1 MTKVVFCIVP
11 GHSEAL
17 KVVDKL
23 KAGGF
28 ANENI
33 SVLMSDKAST
43 KELAQEANTKTPA
56 AGAAKGAKT
65 GGLLGGTLGL
75 LVGLGTLAIPGV
87 GPFIAAGPLMG
98 ALSGTA
104 LGAAVG
110 GITGS
115 LVGLGI
121 TELEA
126 KRYETKLKAGN
137 VLVSVHL
144 ENPEQIQRVR
154 DIFQREG
161 AEDICVSTQA
171 AKRDEKVSDKPA
183 TTVNVSSTKDRPAP
197 VAAPASAPSSAV
209 R

>member
-1 MTKVVFCIVP
+1 MAKVVFCTVP
-11 GHSEAL
+11 GQSEAL
-17 KVVDKL
+17 KVVESL
-23 KAGGF
+23 KVAGF
-28 ANENI
+28 ANDTI

-43 KELAQEANTKTPA
+43 KELAQATDTKTPA
-56 AGAAKGAKT
+56 AGAVTGAKT
-65 GGLLGGTLGL
+65 GGLLGGALGL
-75 LVGLGTLAIPGV
+75 LVGLGTLAIPGI

-126 KRYETKLKAGN
+126 KRYESKLTAGN
-137 VLVSVHL
+137 VLVAVHL

-154 DIFQREG
+154 EVFQRAG
-161 AEDICVSTQA
+161 AEDICVSSQA
-171 AKRDEKVSDKPA
+171 AKRDEKVAGKP
-183 TTVNVSSTKDRPAP
+183 TTAVNTPSTKDRPAP
-197 VAAPASAPSSAV
+197 VALPAAASKTAL
-209 R
+209 